1 MSIIKS
7 VERALRVL
15 DLFSISSHRL
25 GIAEISRE
33 LGLAK
38 GTVQGLVKTLANEGL
53 LSQDVATQKYQ
64 LGPKVYELGVIF
76 GKSFEVNQK
85 ALILADDIAKRQKLT
100 VRIGIWD
107 RGSVLVTL
115 NAHAR
120 VGIVPAGDFPLRVP
134 AYCTGLGK
142 ALVAFFDQR
151 ELELYIEQT
160 ELNAYTPN
168 TIIDKNELR
177 EELKLIKTLGYSISN
192 EEHWLHRGA
201 IAAPIFGRNDFPI
214 ASIAL
219 VGDPARFLGD
229 EKDKLIIELMNAAR
243 EVSESM
249 GYSRFHDRHKSTR

>member
-1 MSIIKS
+1 MRNDIVLYSIQIHCMVWSNVMSIIKS

-33 LGLAK
+33 VGLAK
-38 GTVQGLVKTLANEGL
+38 GTVQGLVKTLANGGF
-53 LSQDVATQKYQ
+53 LSQDAGTQKYQ

-76 GKSFEVNQK
+76 SKTFEVNQR
-85 ALILADDIAKRQKLT
+85 ALVLADDIAKRQKLI

-120 VGIVPAGDFPLRVP
+120 VGLVPAGDFPLRVP

-142 ALVAFFDQR
+142 ALVAFFDQT
-151 ELELYIEQT
+151 ELELYINQT
-160 ELNAYTPN
+160 ELNAYTAN
-168 TIIDKNELR
+168 TITDKNELR
-177 EELKLIKTLGYSISN
+177 EELKLIKTRGYSISK

-201 IAAPIFGRNDFPI
+201 IAAPIFGRNDSPV
-214 ASIAL
+214 ASIAFGRGSSSL
-219 VGDPARFLGD
+219 FGR
-229 EKDKLIIELMNAAR
+229 
-243 EVSESM
+243 
-249 GYSRFHDRHKSTR
+249 